1 MAKENQQTQCRRL
14 SVWQSV
20 AALFFNPVKST
31 VAKSAYDYGPLGAEL
46 KRNLMNEWWR
56 SMVHEREDVVGLDAS
71 IVMHPKVWQASGHLS
86 GFSDPLVDCLV
97 SKERFRADKAPR
109 PSSGWRPLI
118 IRCPDKGLAKAYH
131 AQITE
136 RFEVTLERKGTELH
150 GLKVIDES
158 TFGWFE
164 SGSEDASKTFPY
176 RGYVSPLIGSPFLSD
191 ERQFNLMFRTQLGA
205 VDTIGQI
212 SSFIE
217 AHPELK
223 GRELT
228 AAIDGLIKESAVY
241 LRPET
246 AQAMFVQFANVQQS
260 MSMKVPFGIA
270 QMGKSFGK

>member
-1 MAKENQQTQCRRL
+1 M
-14 SVWQSV
+14 
-20 AALFFNPVKST
+20 
-31 VAKSAYDYGPLGAEL
+31 
-46 KRNLMNEWWR
+46 
-56 SMVHEREDVVGLDAS
+56 
-71 IVMHPKVWQASGHLS
+71 
-86 GFSDPLVDCLV
+86 
-97 SKERFRADKAPR
+97 
-109 PSSGWRPLI
+109 
-118 IRCPDKGLAKAYH
+118 
-131 AQITE
+131 
-136 RFEVTLERKGTELH
+136 
-150 GLKVIDES
+150 
-158 TFGWFE
+158 
-164 SGSEDASKTFPY
+164 
-176 RGYVSPLIGSPFLSD
+176 SPLIGSPFLSD

-270 QMGKSFGK
+270 QMGKSFRNEITTEHFIFRSCEFEQMEMEFFVEPELRRSGLNIGAQDAGLVAELRQPP